1 MADFMIRF
9 LLCNIL
15 LCGIIGIL
23 LLVKHIFKDSLS
35 SRMQYNLWFLLLGIL
50 AVPFLPFRF
59 FRLPQILLILKN
71 LCLSSVSKPNAAIGQ
86 TGNTDY
92 TGSQNW
98 METFTLSV
106 PHETSSLVGY
116 VLFFIWILGII
127 AMVIFVIRS
136 ALCLHT
142 LKKSALPLQS
152 PTVHRLYKQC
162 LSEAGITK
170 EIPIYSTAFLKFT
183 ERNAK

>member
-1 MADFMIRF
+1 MAGFMIRF

-23 LLVKHIFKDSLS
+23 LLVKHIFRNSLS

-59 FRLPQILLILKN
+59 FQLPQMLLILKN
-71 LCLSSVSKPNAAIGQ
+71 LCLSSVSKPDAAIGQ
-86 TGNTDY
+86 TGNTGY

-116 VLFFIWILGII
+116 VLFFIWIFGII
-127 AMVIFVIRS
+127 AMILFVIRS
-136 ALCLHT
+136 A
-142 LKKSALPLQS
+142 
-152 PTVHRLYKQC
+152 
-162 LSEAGITK
+162 
-170 EIPIYSTAFLKFT
+170 FLKSPVIAGFFRPCTYLPIHLISDDHET
-183 ERNAK
+183 ENCKYCFL